1 MRLGSFR
8 EPETSILSSRN
19 NSTKER
25 VSLINMNQQMLE
37 DAFLAILKG
46 AVFFC
51 SATAVIAT
59 YVFKLITTAL

>member
-1 MRLGSFR
+1 
-8 EPETSILSSRN
+8 
-19 NSTKER
+19 
-25 VSLINMNQQMLE
+25 MNQMLE
-37 DAFLAILKG
+37 DAFLTILKG